1 MRMKSETKEILETV
15 IFIRDRMAT
24 SEEMN
29 ERFEAVDKR
38 FEKVDDRFDEVN
50 NRLTSIEHEL
60 RDITGRLDL
69 IEESVGGMKGFSKE
83 IDELRGRIKLIEHT
97 LKIKHKATA

>member
-1 MRMKSETKEILETV
+1 MKSETKEILETV

-29 ERFEAVDKR
+29 QRFEAVDKR
-38 FEKVDDRFDEVN
+38 FDEMN
-50 NRLTSIEHEL
+50 NRLTSVEHEL
-60 RDITGRLDL
+60 QDINRRLDL
-69 IEESVGGMKGFSKE
+69 LEESVAGMKGFSKE
-83 IDELRGRIKLIEHT
+83 IDELRGRIKFIEQS